1 MSPVA
6 GRRTRPPAEAPLGE
20 AAGSADRGGTAPAI
34 RPGEDGCHPAASLHL
49 FVRSLAFRQV
59 AGLVFV
65 PLPHRPNP
73 RPPKPSEEPEKGT
86 AARSR
91 AAPALRSRGPAAP
104 PRPTPAP
111 GKMEALPGGT
121 HLAPCPGPGGRRR
134 SAARLGQRLPP
145 GPVARGE
152 APRGPSSA
160 LPSIPHS
167 SPPSLPARPTEGP
180 PSGRRPPPP
189 TGGETPPL
197 SRQHGRPAG
206 EGTGDPLPPFTALET
221 HFRPSPTP
229 FPLPLALFRP
239 CLTPC
244 LSTSLPPFPDAT
256 SATALRSLPPL
267 PYAISGAP
275 LRSLPPFS

>member
-134 SAARLGQRLPP
+134 SAARPRPAASA
-145 GPVARGE
+145 AR
-152 APRGPSSA
+152 PD
-160 LPSIPHS
+160 
-167 SPPSLPARPTEGP
+167 LPAAGTAGTAGSRPAAGGLCPLCHPYLRLARALREGM
-180 PSGRRPPPP
+180 
-189 TGGETPPL
+189 L
-197 SRQHGRPAG
+197 SR
-206 EGTGDPLPPFTALET
+206 
-221 HFRPSPTP
+221 
-229 FPLPLALFRP
+229 
-239 CLTPC
+239 
-244 LSTSLPPFPDAT
+244 
-256 SATALRSLPPL
+256 
-267 PYAISGAP
+267 
-275 LRSLPPFS
+275 

>member
-73 RPPKPSEEPEKGT
+73 RPPKPIEEPEKGT

-91 AAPALRSRGPAAP
+91 VAPALRSRGPAAP

-121 HLAPCPGPGGRRR
+121 HLSPCPGPGGRRR

-152 APRGPSSA
+152 APRGPARSEVDVGGRRRPFVSA
-160 LPSIPHS
+160 P
-167 SPPSLPARPTEGP
+167 PARCPRAAFCSP
-180 PSGRRPPPP
+180 RAPVPLCLCLLGR
-189 TGGETPPL
+189 TIEQLGENWFSRNKNTMGVCLL
-197 SRQHGRPAG
+197 SYS
-206 EGTGDPLPPFTALET
+206 DI
-221 HFRPSPTP
+221 
-229 FPLPLALFRP
+229 
-239 CLTPC
+239 
-244 LSTSLPPFPDAT
+244 PDW
-256 SATALRSLPPL
+256 
-267 PYAISGAP
+267 
-275 LRSLPPFS
+275 